1 MDADWGTEPRF
12 QATKV
17 RLRDVLK
24 PRKTIIDYLFDF
36 GDTGGT
42 RW

>member
-1 MDADWGTEPRF
+1 MDEDWGTEPRF

-24 PRKTIIDYLFDF
+24 PRKSIIDLWQGHQGF
-36 GDTGGT
+36 
-42 RW
+42 R